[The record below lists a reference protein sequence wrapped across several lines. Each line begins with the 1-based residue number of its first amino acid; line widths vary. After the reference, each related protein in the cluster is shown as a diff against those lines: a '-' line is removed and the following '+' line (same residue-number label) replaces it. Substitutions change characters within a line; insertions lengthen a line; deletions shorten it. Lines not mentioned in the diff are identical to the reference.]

1 MPREHSDPQVASA
14 EAEEAEARRDHLLA
28 RVGELHALAD
38 DLHRADDGE
47 FGRTLSRIEDVV
59 QQLREL

>member
-1 MPREHSDPQVASA
+1 MAS
-14 EAEEAEARRDHLLA
+14 EEEQNRQDQLLA

-38 DLHRADDGE
+38 DLHRVEDDDE
-47 FGRTLSRIEDVV
+47 FGRTVSRIEDVV